1 MFSDVDSDQGSG
13 FPQIGEGDD
22 MAQSETATPVRDM
35 EADFAADEE
44 LAKTL
49 AFAADSSDEH
59 GGSDKSM
66 FLPLAEPTAG
76 KSSSGGEASPMPG
89 NTPTTCS
96 STIDETP
103 ASKNSTRHRIMNKRG
118 VWASQTSEKGSR
130 PCPMLFLNNPC
141 YKMFKSL
148 PVHGICKV
156 RSRIRQKQCRSLKSM
171 KNGAKVTLQDK
182 TYSWPKDEVSI
193 PSFMS
198 EFVQSWLHDVAA
210 CSLAEPVDRGC
221 AMDRLMA
228 LELENAL
235 TVTAKTVEGKVLKN
249 KSVLL
254 TYQGAWGILADLSPP
269 PSTSV
274 EDLVELVKNHKGSNL
289 VFERFGKHFAAL
301 RDAKKIYQYVVSWE
315 ICTTTWQK
323 FQVVRVH
330 GHAWVNKG
338 KSTSLALADVW
349 WEKNKPYINESA
361 YEFCGGRGSRSAAA
375 SFAGAFYLQ
384 VNKHGKVGEIASLV
398 PFVGYQVKDY
408 WITTLLSGRKISFG
422 EAKKLYLQNV
432 TRAEANIRQC
442 DVVEKGLLDA
452 QAAID
457 KELFELEIMK
467 TEVEFISIPE
477 IELWRKSYYVAQS
490 RYRFAVLDGP
500 SRTGKTRFAYSLSPP
515 PREDMSSLS
524 SKQELSPL
532 ARRKCIY
539 YADCSGGLPDLRQFR
554 RALHPI
560 LILDELHPK
569 NAVMLKKIMQ
579 ASNDDA
585 VMGASPTM
593 QHVYRINTYR
603 TMIVVTTNTWAAGLQ
618 EVSVEDA
625 DWLKA
630 NSVYVHVPG
639 PLWKQV

>member
-22 MAQSETATPVRDM
+22 MAQSEIATPVRDL

-49 AFAADSSDEH
+49 AFAADSSDEQ
-59 GGSDKSM
+59 GDIDKSM

-76 KSSSGGEASPMPG
+76 TSSSGGEASSMLG
-89 NTPTTCS
+89 NSPTTCS
-96 STIDETP
+96 STSAETP
-103 ASKNSTRHRIMNKRG
+103 ASKNSTRRRIMKKR
-118 VWASQTSEKGSR
+118 VEWASHTSAKGKG
-130 PCPMLFLNNPC
+130 PCAKLFVDNPC
-141 YKMFKSL
+141 FKMFKNL
-148 PVHGICKV
+148 PVHGITKV
-156 RSRIRQKQCRSLKSM
+156 RNRIRQKHYRCVDSMRRGQKVILK
-171 KNGAKVTLQDK
+171 DK
-182 TYSWPKDEVSI
+182 TYTWPKKEVAV

-198 EFVQSWLHDVAA
+198 EFVKSWLYDVAA
-210 CSLAEPVDRGC
+210 SSFADPLDRGC

-228 LELENAL
+228 QELENPL
-235 TVTAKTVEGKVLKN
+235 PETAKAVEGKVLKN
-249 KSVLL
+249 RSVLL
-254 TYQGAWGILADLSPP
+254 TYQGGWGILRDLSPP
-269 PSTSV
+269 PSTSL
-274 EDLVELVKNHKGSNL
+274 EDLVELAKNHRESKL
-289 VFERFGKHFAAL
+289 LFERFGEHFSAL
-301 RDAKKIYQYVVSWE
+301 QRKKKIHQYVVSWE
-315 ICTTTWQK
+315 LCTATWQK
-323 FQVVRVH
+323 LQLVRVH

-338 KSTSLALADVW
+338 TSTSLALYDVN
-349 WEKNKPYINESA
+349 WEKTKPYINESA
-361 YEFCGGRGSRSAAA
+361 YEFCGGRGTRSVAA

-384 VNKHGKVGEIASLV
+384 VNKQGKVGEMASV
-398 PFVGYQVKDY
+398 FPFVGYQVKDY

-422 EAKKLYLQNV
+422 EAKRLYLLNV

-442 DVVEKGLLDA
+442 DFVEKALLDS

-477 IELWRKSYYVAQS
+477 IELWRRSYYLAQS
-490 RYRFAVLDGP
+490 RYRFAVFDGP

-515 PREDMSSLS
+515 PKEPMSSLS
-524 SKQELSPL
+524 SQQELSPL
-532 ARRKCIY
+532 ARRKRIY